1 MEEVVMELLTILK
14 SLTKAKE
21 FTEGENKLELT
32 VKEELISITGMK
44 VAIVEEF
51 RNEPK
56 VVMVMVK
63 IAKERLGIS
72 ASIK

>member
-1 MEEVVMELLTILK
+1 MELLTILK

-21 FTEGENKLELT
+21 FTEGENKLELM

>member
-1 MEEVVMELLTILK
+1 MELLTILK